1 MRTPPL
7 LLCLALLATAAAC
20 GGGDGAG
27 DPTGSTCPPGSTLS
41 YETFGNDFMQSYCVE
56 CHASDLPAAERM
68 GAPTGVDFDTL
79 EGILDR
85 AGEIDSAAAAG
96 PDATNTLM
104 PPAEQP
110 QPTEAERMMLGEWL
124 ACETAAQ

>member
-1 MRTPPL
+1 MRSISLPL
-7 LLCLALLATAAAC
+7 PLALLLAAAC
-20 GGGDGAG
+20 GSGENG

-41 YETFGNDFMQSYCVE
+41 YETFGNDFMQSYCIE

-85 AGEIDSAAAAG
+85 ADEIDQAAASG
-96 PDATNTLM
+96 PDATNTEM

-110 QPTEAERMMLGEWL
+110 QPTGAERTQLGEWL
-124 ACETAAQ
+124 ACETAN